1 MKAKRRIEHY
11 KDKDGLLCYARA
23 FQGHSGGI
31 PIEPELMGYVFIP
44 RNWKR
49 HVFHTG
55 LSWNFQSEMG
65 SGLIPGGKEKDKA
78 RQAVFL
84 TPTNP
89 FGNDPEEGAHDDCT
103 VPQKVPYVTRWK
115 PYHDAVFWIRLSKAQ
130 DQGLEFLQTKSFATM
145 TYATIPGDCIDCVTF
160 QNGDRVLFERL
171 ETPRPTPEVTLRQ
184 NWQSQRAA
192 AAAFHF

>member
-1 MKAKRRIEHY
+1 MT
-11 KDKDGLLCYARA
+11 
-23 FQGHSGGI
+23 
-31 PIEPELMGYVFIP
+31 GYVLIP
-44 RNWKR
+44 RNRKSTCFKEDV
-49 HVFHTG
+49 HGTSHSI
-55 LSWNFQSEMG
+55 LG
-65 SGLIPGGKEKDKA
+65 SGLIPRGKEKDKT

-89 FGNDPEEGAHDDCT
+89 FGNDPEEEGAHDDCT
-103 VPQKVPYVTRWK
+103 VPLKVPYVTRWK

-145 TYATIPGDCIDCVTF
+145 TYATIPGDCIDCVTS